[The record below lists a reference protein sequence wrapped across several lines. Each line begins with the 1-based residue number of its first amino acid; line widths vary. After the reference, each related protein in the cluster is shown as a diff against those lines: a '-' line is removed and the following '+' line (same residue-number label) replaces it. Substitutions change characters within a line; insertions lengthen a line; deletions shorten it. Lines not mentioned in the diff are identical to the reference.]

1 MRQTIDRKKAPTR
14 PSTLYPGDEN
24 GGAARNNTHRP
35 HSGNRNGA
43 RIVKAIDTR
52 VTRCYSD
59 NGSSPIERGVAMNY
73 ERELL
78 KGNTDSL
85 LLCLISHQPT
95 YGYQIVKELEKRS
108 NGYFQFKEGTLYPAL
123 HRLEKDN
130 LITGKWQI
138 LPNGQQRRYYYITE
152 RGQQVLARKL
162 ATWQDF
168 STAVKSVIQP
178 ETT

>member
-1 MRQTIDRKKAPTR
+1 VKARQRIDR
-14 PSTLYPGDEN
+14 
-24 GGAARNNTHRP
+24 
-35 HSGNRNGA
+35 
-43 RIVKAIDTR
+43 
-52 VTRCYSD
+52 
-59 NGSSPIERGVAMNY
+59 GVGMNY
-73 ERELL
+73 GRELL

-85 LLCLISHQPT
+85 LLCLISRQPT

-123 HRLEKDN
+123 HRLERDD

-152 RGQQVLARKL
+152 RGQQVLAKKL

-168 STAVKSVIQP
+168 STAVKAVIQA